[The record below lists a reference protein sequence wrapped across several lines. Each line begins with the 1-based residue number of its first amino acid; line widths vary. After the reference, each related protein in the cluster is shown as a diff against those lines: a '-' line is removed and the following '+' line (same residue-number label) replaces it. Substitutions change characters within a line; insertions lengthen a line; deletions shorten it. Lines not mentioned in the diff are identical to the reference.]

1 MALPPVSRDSLIDAL
16 RGFDREERNK
26 EEWQG
31 WQMNANYEHAIQFE
45 RQLYPVK
52 QIISLA
58 TGMPKDSFSG
68 GPESNNYVTNLGFE
82 VVRLHDEA
90 QPYLLLRSTPGGRW
104 QDAPGRSYHFGDT
117 VPNYKRVSPGA
128 KVVIDTRLNRGRV
141 VIGTGTIGELKELP
155 PGPKGREF
163 DATYSS
169 YEMLRPPR
177 PITDELDIEL
187 RTMPGYNPQ
196 HSIKR
201 LTPELF
207 NKLARPPRAWVFAG
221 TSQNNDFEAMVKVD
235 RLTWT
240 VNAHKDHIAIG
251 DRAYIYRFGNEAGI
265 VAVGEIV
272 EAVTTRVGIAQDRKY
287 SRNEEFQ
294 KEGDRALIEL
304 ISPVDPVL
312 SRHELVT
319 AGLNDLAV
327 LKAQGGATF
336 QVTAAEAVTIEQLI
350 EPRIAAKEPPRA
362 STPTSLAQVAESF
375 AEATKVSG
383 LDYGEQHLQLVVR
396 LLASLL
402 TRPFVILTG
411 LSGSGKSQ
419 LALKLGQWFGN
430 ERYSVVAV
438 RPDWTGP
445 EAMLGYE
452 DLLQPPPRPWMV
464 GEVLKLSLRAAS
476 DPGRPYLLLLDEMNL
491 AHVERYFAD
500 FLSGM
505 ESDEPVIPNLVEQ
518 EGSWRMADAQENR
531 LRVPRNLF
539 VVGTVNVDETTYMFS
554 PKVLDRANTIE
565 FRVRSEDLK
574 NAGGKPGPISE
585 ADLGPLESLVTG
597 ALDTNWHLEH
607 QPAATPQYEAA
618 VTKLHQTLTDV
629 GWEFGYRTYHDM
641 LRFAAFASAMGI
653 GSWQQI
659 LDLQLL
665 QKVLPR
671 LNGSRRRLE
680 PALSRLGRFCQD
692 LAVDDKVKDEPTKVF
707 MPNEQDLP
715 SPLLPQTY
723 DKVRRMHRLLV
734 ANQFASFAE

>member
-1 MALPPVSRDSLIDAL
+1 MYFLEPPKSINVKSSALA
-16 RGFDREERNK
+16 
-26 EEWQG
+26 
-31 WQMNANYEHAIQFE
+31 
-45 RQLYPVK
+45 
-52 QIISLA
+52 
-58 TGMPKDSFSG
+58 
-68 GPESNNYVTNLGFE
+68 
-82 VVRLHDEA
+82 
-90 QPYLLLRSTPGGRW
+90 
-104 QDAPGRSYHFGDT
+104 
-117 VPNYKRVSPGA
+117 
-128 KVVIDTRLNRGRV
+128 
-141 VIGTGTIGELKELP
+141 ELKMPQTPQGFMRIASALEPIQNAYGSVDEFMTHLLA
-155 PGPKGREF
+155 GPDGF
-163 DATYSS
+163 
-169 YEMLRPPR
+169 
-177 PITDELDIEL
+177 
-187 RTMPGYNPQ
+187 
-196 HSIKR
+196 
-201 LTPELF
+201 
-207 NKLARPPRAWVFAG
+207 
-221 TSQNNDFEAMVKVD
+221 
-235 RLTWT
+235 
-240 VNAHKDHIAIG
+240 
-251 DRAYIYRFGNEAGI
+251 
-265 VAVGEIV
+265 
-272 EAVTTRVGIAQDRKY
+272 
-287 SRNEEFQ
+287 
-294 KEGDRALIEL
+294 
-304 ISPVDPVL
+304 
-312 SRHELVT
+312 T
-319 AGLNDLAV
+319 AKAPAV
-327 LKAQGGATF
+327 L
-336 QVTAAEAVTIEQLI
+336 
-350 EPRIAAKEPPRA
+350 
-362 STPTSLAQVAESF
+362 SLAQVVESF
-375 AEATKVSG
+375 AEATKGSG

-452 DLLQPPPRPWMV
+452 ALLQPPPRPWMV
-464 GEVLKLSLRAAS
+464 GEVLNLSLRAAS

-585 ADLGPLESLVTG
+585 ADLGPLESLVTA

>member
-1 MALPPVSRDSLIDAL
+1 MAVASPALYVFTAGNPDARQHLADTVLHPIDRSRVVKHLGEGKTAELENRSSDGRLYAWGALPTENLIRVWTSLSEGDHVLVYYEGIYHLASRVTAKLNDAAL
-16 RGFDREERNK
+16 AKDLWTTGPNGTTWEYMYFLEPPKSIN
-26 EEWQG
+26 
-31 WQMNANYEHAIQFE
+31 
-45 RQLYPVK
+45 VK
-52 QIISLA
+52 SSALA
-58 TGMPKDSFSG
+58 
-68 GPESNNYVTNLGFE
+68 
-82 VVRLHDEA
+82 
-90 QPYLLLRSTPGGRW
+90 
-104 QDAPGRSYHFGDT
+104 
-117 VPNYKRVSPGA
+117 
-128 KVVIDTRLNRGRV
+128 
-141 VIGTGTIGELKELP
+141 ELK
-155 PGPKGREF
+155 
-163 DATYSS
+163 
-169 YEMLRPPR
+169 
-177 PITDELDIEL
+177 
-187 RTMPGYNPQ
+187 MPQTPQ
-196 HSIKR
+196 G
-201 LTPELF
+201 F
-207 NKLARPPRAWVFAG
+207 
-221 TSQNNDFEAMVKVD
+221 M
-235 RLTWT
+235 
-240 VNAHKDHIAIG
+240 
-251 DRAYIYRFGNEAGI
+251 
-265 VAVGEIV
+265 
-272 EAVTTRVGIAQDRKY
+272 
-287 SRNEEFQ
+287 
-294 KEGDRALIEL
+294 
-304 ISPVDPVL
+304 
-312 SRHELVT
+312 
-319 AGLNDLAV
+319 
-327 LKAQGGATF
+327 
-336 QVTAAEAVTIEQLI
+336 
-350 EPRIAAKEPPRA
+350 RIASALEPIQNAYGSVDEFMTHLLAGPDGFTAKAPAVP
-362 STPTSLAQVAESF
+362 SLAQVVESF

-419 LALKLGQWFGN
+419 LALKLGQWFGH

-452 DLLQPPPRPWMV
+452 DLLQPPPRPWVV

-476 DPGRPYLLLLDEMNL
+476 DPSRPYLLLLDEMNL

-574 NAGGKPGPISE
+574 NAGGKPGAISE
-585 ADLGPLESLVTG
+585 ADLGPLESLVTA

-618 VTKLHQTLTDV
+618 VTKLHQTLTEV

-715 SPLLPQTY
+715 SPMLAHSY
-723 DKVRRMHRLLV
+723 DKIRRMHRLLV